1 MYKTVPERTFASS
14 AVYAQRSLISTR
26 WASALKEAKAVRCG
40 RFHFFVFVFC
50 FGSWFFVS
58 LSAEGSLCYD
68 RTQIFAVVSVGD
80 IFGALINSF
89 VLLILHK
96 RFGPLSAS
104 DCSNSPRD

>member
-1 MYKTVPERTFASS
+1 MSVCAERS
-14 AVYAQRSLISTR
+14 
-26 WASALKEAKAVRCG
+26 EG
-40 RFHFFVFVFC
+40 REVWPLSFCFLLFLFFVF
-50 FGSWFFVS
+50 FGSWVFVS
-58 LSAEGSLCYD
+58 LTAEGSLCYD
-68 RTQIFAVVSVGD
+68 RTQIFAFVSVGD